1 MKKINLASLAFSLIL
16 ITSLALGTA
25 CDLLPVPGIVVSA
38 PAGAVADSDNAGII
52 HTDWS
57 VSPAESQSA
66 ALPSM
71 ADVVA
76 KVKPAV
82 VAINTEATINIFRR
96 TITQQGAGSGW
107 IIDESGII
115 VTNNHVVAGAQ
126 SISVTLDDGRTFTV
140 SPKEVAAD
148 PLNDVAVLK
157 IGAQD
162 LPAADIGDS
171 SVLRVGDWLLA
182 LGNPLGLGVSAKEG
196 IVSRLDV
203 SLTAEGQTL
212 DDLIETSAAINPGAS
227 GGPLVNMKGEVIG
240 ITSVKISSIGVE
252 GLGYAISIN
261 GAIPIIEELIKSA
274 QWSVSG

>member
-16 ITSLALGTA
+16 ITSLVLGTA
-25 CDLLPVPGIVVSA
+25 CDLLPGIVVSA

-52 HTDWS
+52 QTDWS
-57 VSPAESQSA
+57 VPSADNQSS

-76 KVKPAV
+76 KVKPSV
-82 VAINTEATINIFRR
+82 VAINTEATINLFRR
-96 TITQQGAGSGW
+96 PPITQQGAGSGW

-140 SPKEVAAD
+140 SPNAVVAD

-157 IGAQD
+157 ISAQN
-162 LPAADIGDS
+162 LSAADIGDS
-171 SVLRVGDWLLA
+171 SILRVGDWLLTI
-182 LGNPLGLGVSAKEG
+182 GNPLGLGVSAKEG

-203 SLTAEGQTL
+203 SLMVEGQTL

-240 ITSVKISSIGVE
+240 ITSVKISSVGVE
-252 GLGYAISIN
+252 GLGYALSIN
-261 GAIPIIEELIKSA
+261 GVIPIIEELIKSA
-274 QWSVSG
+274 QWSIPG

>member
-1 MKKINLASLAFSLIL
+1 MKKINLASLAFSLVL
-16 ITSLALGTA
+16 IMSVAFGVA
-25 CDLLPVPGIVVSA
+25 CDLLPGMVISA
-38 PAGAVADSDNAGII
+38 PAGAVADSDSAGII
-52 HTDWS
+52 QTGWS
-57 VSPAESQSA
+57 VSPAESQST

-82 VAINTEATINIFRR
+82 VAINTEATVNVFRR

-107 IIDESGII
+107 IFDESGII

-140 SPKEVAAD
+140 SPNAVVAD

-157 IGAQD
+157 ISGQN

-171 SVLRVGDWLLA
+171 SLLRVGDWLLGI
-182 LGNPLGLGVSAKEG
+182 GNPLGLGVSAKEG

-203 SLTAEGQTL
+203 SLTVEGQAL

-252 GLGYAISIN
+252 GLGYALSIN
-261 GAIPIIEELIKSA
+261 GALPIIEELIESA
-274 QWSVSG
+274 RWSVSG